1 MLLTEQVKLFM
12 RNLGCTEEEALQLI
26 QDDKDIDKGI
36 RKDFDLSPEDE
47 KKAKK
52 WANVGS
58 RNTAND
64 KPHTKQRE
72 NPTKEGI
79 IEDLFKFLSENGY
92 ETPQITNKTR
102 QIAFKMGENSFELT
116 LVQKN
121 KKKTT

>member
-1 MLLTEQVKLFM
+1 M

-26 QDDKDIDKGI
+26 QDDKDIDRGI

-52 WANVGS
+52 WANVSS
-58 RNTAND
+58 RNTEND

-79 IEDLFKFLSENGY
+79 IEDLFKFLCENGY